1 MSQSSKRKNDSVV
14 ETFKDIIPLT
24 FGEEIGNAASHGAA
38 ALLTLFILPYAAVHS
53 FNNGGTLESI
63 SVSVYVISIFMMF
76 ISSTI
81 YHSMQNNTSHKY
93 ILRIIDHS
101 MIYVAI
107 SGTYTPVLLSVVGGW
122 LGWLVTI
129 LLWGTTLWGI
139 LYKSIATKVNHRLS
153 LIVYL
158 VMGWVGIIFL
168 PIIIMR
174 TSWWF
179 IFFLYFL
186 VGYLILSEHGFMPK
200 NKPYFHMIW
209 HIFIVLAS
217 FLHMIGIFFYVIA
230 TFCHYKLERK
240 ISIIFRNIIIL
251 QINT

>member
-93 ILRIIDHS
+93 ILRIIDHG

-179 IFFLYFL
+179 IFFIFL
-186 VGYLILSEHGFMPK
+186 GGLSYTIGAWFYAQK

-217 FLHMIGIFFYVIA
+217 FLHMIGIFYFM
-230 TFCHYKLERK
+230 
-240 ISIIFRNIIIL
+240 
-251 QINT
+251 

>member
-1 MSQSSKRKNDSVV
+1 M
-14 ETFKDIIPLT
+14 
-24 FGEEIGNAASHGAA
+24 
-38 ALLTLFILPYAAVHS
+38 HS

-129 LLWGTTLWGI
+129 LWGTTLWGI

-179 IFFLYFL
+179 IFFYISWWVILYYRSMVL
-186 VGYLILSEHGFMPK
+186 CPK

-217 FLHMIGIFFYVIA
+217 FLHMIGIFIL
-230 TFCHYKLERK
+230 CDC
-240 ISIIFRNIIIL
+240 NIL
-251 QINT
+251 SL

>member
-1 MSQSSKRKNDSVV
+1 MSNTSKSTKDTVV
-14 ETFKDIIPLT
+14 ESFKDIIPLS

-53 FNNGGTLESI
+53 YNEHGTLS
-63 SVSVYVISIFMMF
+63 SVSVSIYVISIFMMF

-81 YHSMQNNTSHKY
+81 YHSMQNYSAHKY

-107 SGTYTPVLLSVVGGW
+107 AGTYTPVLLTIVGGW
-122 LGWLVTI
+122 IGWLVFL
-129 LLWGTTLWGI
+129 LLWGTTIWGI
-139 LYKSIATKVNHRLS
+139 LYKSISVRVNQKLS

-174 TSWWF
+174 TSWLFLLFIVLGGIAYTIGAWF
-179 IFFLYFL
+179 YAQK
-186 VGYLILSEHGFMPK
+186 HR
-200 NKPYFHMIW
+200 PYFHMIW
-209 HIFIVLAS
+209 HIFIVIAS
-217 FLHMIGIFFYVIA
+217 FLHLIA
-230 TFCHYKLERK
+230 
-240 ISIIFRNIIIL
+240 IL
-251 QINT
+251 YFM

>member
-1 MSQSSKRKNDSVV
+1 M
-14 ETFKDIIPLT
+14 
-24 FGEEIGNAASHGAA
+24 
-38 ALLTLFILPYAAVHS
+38 HS

-81 YHSMQNNTSHKY
+81 YHSMQNGSHKY

-122 LGWLVTI
+122 LARDNIIIMGNDI
-129 LLWGTTLWGI
+129 MGI

-158 VMGWVGIIFL
+158 HDGWVGIIFL

-179 IFFLYFL
+179 IFFISWWVILYYRSMVL
-186 VGYLILSEHGFMPK
+186 CPK
-200 NKPYFHMIW
+200 NKPYFHD
-209 HIFIVLAS
+209 LAYIYCS
-217 FLHMIGIFFYVIA
+217 CFFLHMIGIFIL
-230 TFCHYKLERK
+230 CDC
-240 ISIIFRNIIIL
+240 NIL
-251 QINT
+251 SL